1 MTYTCFQGNDSD
13 CGFAALKMLL
23 ANKAN
28 NKSYLYIRKPSKKK
42 EYTFYELIRYAKKYG
57 FQLTSYEMPV
67 EDFKSIPIDSLVLLK
82 ENHMVYL
89 KKIGRRRV
97 TYFDP
102 ALGKM
107 SVPHKEFMNK
117 WRGIVMEC
125 VNALEAD
132 DLDIPKPKLIPVW
145 MDAIYYSLIAV
156 IFASLMTGFYLINDQ
171 SSVVLTMVF
180 LLLFAIAQLVEN
192 WYIIKEL
199 KYFDRR
205 YLSLFFS
212 QKKNQNMDK
221 YKDYTE
227 YKQNYFI
234 VSKLL
239 VSSLIMIVAF
249 GALLCIND
257 YRNTLVFIILLLVK
271 TLDNLLFSR
280 KEEKD
285 AKDIATIESIAFDCE
300 RTLTHELTRA
310 NSLASKVALNKS
322 LKRVAYMFL
331 CLCLAVLMMSFS
343 NVTSTNFVIFHFG
356 IYVLV
361 SDAFD
366 HIIKFFSSSTDHKI
380 KKARFLDDC
389 DL

>member
-89 KKIGRRRV
+89 EKIGRRRV

-285 AKDIATIESIAFDCE
+285 AKDIATIESLAFDCE

-366 HIIKFFSSSTDHKI
+366 HIIKFFSSSTDRKI

>member
-145 MDAIYYSLIAV
+145 MDVIYYSLIAV

-180 LLLFAIAQLVEN
+180 LLLFAIVQLVEN

-366 HIIKFFSSSTDHKI
+366 HIIKFFSSSTDRKI

>member
-57 FQLTSYEMPV
+57 FQLTSYEIPV
-67 EDFKSIPIDSLVLLK
+67 EDFKSIPLGSLVLLK

-156 IFASLMTGFYLINDQ
+156 IFVSLMTGFYLINDQ

-249 GALLCIND
+249 GVLLCIND
-257 YRNTLVFIILLLVK
+257 YRNTFVFIILLLVK

-285 AKDIATIESIAFDCE
+285 TKDISTIESLAFDCE

-366 HIIKFFSSSTDHKI
+366 HVIKFFSSSTDRKI

>member
-67 EDFKSIPIDSLVLLK
+67 EDFKSIPIGSLVLLK

-212 QKKNQNMDK
+212 QKKNQNVDK

-249 GALLCIND
+249 GVLLCIND

-366 HIIKFFSSSTDHKI
+366 HIIKFFSSSTDRKI

>member
-67 EDFKSIPIDSLVLLK
+67 EDFKSIPIGSLVLLK

-249 GALLCIND
+249 GVLLCIND

-285 AKDIATIESIAFDCE
+285 AKDIATIESLAFDCE

-343 NVTSTNFVIFHFG
+343 NVTSSNFVIFHFG

-366 HIIKFFSSSTDHKI
+366 HVIKFFSSSTDRKI

>member
-67 EDFKSIPIDSLVLLK
+67 EDFKSIPIGSLVLLK

-145 MDAIYYSLIAV
+145 MDVIYYSLIAV

-212 QKKNQNMDK
+212 RKKNQNMDK

-249 GALLCIND
+249 GVLLCIND

-285 AKDIATIESIAFDCE
+285 AKDIATIESLAFDCE

-366 HIIKFFSSSTDHKI
+366 HIIKFFSSSTDRKI

>member
-89 KKIGRRRV
+89 EKIGRRRV

-145 MDAIYYSLIAV
+145 MDVIYYSLIAV

-180 LLLFAIAQLVEN
+180 LLLFAIVQLVEN

-239 VSSLIMIVAF
+239 VSSLIIIVAF
-249 GALLCIND
+249 GVLLCIND

-366 HIIKFFSSSTDHKI
+366 HIIKFFSSSTDRKI

>member
-67 EDFKSIPIDSLVLLK
+67 EDFKSIPIGSLVLLK

-89 KKIGRRRV
+89 KKIGRKRV

-107 SVPHKEFMNK
+107 SVPYKEFMNK

-145 MDAIYYSLIAV
+145 MDVIYYSLIAV

-205 YLSLFFS
+205 FLSLFFS

-249 GALLCIND
+249 GVLLCIND

-285 AKDIATIESIAFDCE
+285 AKDIATIESLAFDCE

-322 LKRVAYMFL
+322 LKRVAYIFL
-331 CLCLAVLMMSFS
+331 CLCLAVLMMLFS

-366 HIIKFFSSSTDHKI
+366 HIIKFFSSSTDRKI